1 MIEKYMKGFYYSG
14 QIALVYEELKDLDDI
29 TKFND
34 YIDRIK
40 SYRTLEDEAYN
51 ELSLEDVNQYLDRIK
66 DTDLEDD
73 TIYRYKLKLIERKNI
88 LTNKDTLSTLIDAI
102 IMLNTL
108 KLMNRKIEKLLTDN
122 IFEPGLIMILKL
134 YFDEVKYTF
143 LASSSYLENIAI
155 KYEYDLR
162 RIPDINLLEI
172 YPPYLQEEY
181 LTIQTVL
188 TEKAIEYIKKEK
200 EENTDSIENIFMG
213 LMQEANFEII
223 INYLDKKR
231 LGYVIKKY
239 NEEKK
244 KNRNIRNILVK
255 KREKIINKGE

>member
-34 YIDRIK
+34 YIDKIK
-40 SYRTLEDEAYN
+40 SYRVLEDEAYN
-51 ELSLEDVNQYLDRIK
+51 GLSLEDVNKYLDRIK

-73 TIYRYKLKLIERKNI
+73 TIYRYKLKLIERENI

-162 RIPDINLLEI
+162 GIPDINLLEI

-200 EENTDSIENIFMG
+200 EDNTDSIENIFMG
-213 LMQEANFEII
+213 LMQEANFEVI

-239 NEEKK
+239 NEDKK
-244 KNRNIRNILVK
+244 KNKNIRNILVK
-255 KREKIINKGE
+255 RREKIINKEK